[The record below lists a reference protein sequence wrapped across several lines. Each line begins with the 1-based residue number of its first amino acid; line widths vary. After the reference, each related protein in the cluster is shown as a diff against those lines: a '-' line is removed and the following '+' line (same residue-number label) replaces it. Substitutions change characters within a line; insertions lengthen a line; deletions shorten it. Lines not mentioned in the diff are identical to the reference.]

1 MSKEQK
7 KESNQQNSTLKK
19 NAMLKALESTL
30 GVVTSACEVVGID
43 RRTHYRWMN
52 EDEAYRVQV
61 ESLTDLAV
69 DFAESQLFELIKG
82 AHREVSTPDGEVI
95 RIQDAPNTSAT
106 IFYLKTR
113 GKKRGYVERT
123 ELAGVN
129 DAPIQIIINDK
140 L

>member
-1 MSKEQK
+1 
-7 KESNQQNSTLKK
+7 
-19 NAMLKALESTL
+19 MLKALQSTL
-30 GVVTSACEVVGID
+30 GVVTTACEIVGID
-43 RRTHYRWMN
+43 RGTHYLWMN
-52 EDEAYRVQV
+52 NDEEYKAQV
-61 ESLTDLAV
+61 ESLSDLAI

-123 ELAGVN
+123 ELAGVS
-129 DAPIQIIINDK
+129 DAPVQIVINDK

>member
-1 MSKEQK
+1 MNEK
-7 KESNQQNSTLKK
+7 KETKSQNVSLKK
-19 NAMLKALESTL
+19 SAMLKALENSL
-30 GVVTSACEVVGID
+30 GVVTTACEVVGID
-43 RRTHYRWMN
+43 RRTHYRWLQ
-52 EDEAYRVQV
+52 EDEDYKAKV
-61 ESLTDLAV
+61 ESLSDLAI

-123 ELAGVN
+123 ELAGVS
-129 DAPIQIIINDK
+129 DAPVQIIINDK

>member
-1 MSKEQK
+1 MSNE
-7 KESNQQNSTLKK
+7 ESKGKSQNATLKK

-43 RRTHYRWMN
+43 RRTHYRWLN

>member
-1 MSKEQK
+1 MSEK
-7 KESNQQNSTLKK
+7 KETKSQNVTLKK
-19 NAMLKALESTL
+19 SAMLKALENSL
-30 GVVTSACEVVGID
+30 GVVTTACEVVGID

-52 EDEAYRVQV
+52 EDEEYRAQV
-61 ESLTDLAV
+61 ESLNDLAI

-123 ELAGVN
+123 ELAGVS
-129 DAPIQIIINDK
+129 DAPVQIIINDK

>member
-1 MSKEQK
+1 MSEEKEQK
-7 KESNQQNSTLKK
+7 DTLKK
-19 NAMLKALESTL
+19 KAMLKALESSL
-30 GVVTSACEVVGID
+30 GVVTTACESVGIK
-43 RRTHYRWMN
+43 RNSHYRWMN
-52 EDEAYRVQV
+52 EDEEYRAQV
-61 ESLTDLAV
+61 ESLTDLAI
-69 DFAESQLFELIKG
+69 DFAESKLFELING

-95 RIQDAPNTSAT
+95 SIKDAPNTSAT

-129 DAPIQIIINDK
+129 DAPVQIIINDK

>member
-1 MSKEQK
+1 MSKE
-7 KESNQQNSTLKK
+7 ESKVKSQNATLKK

>member
-1 MSKEQK
+1 MSEK
-7 KESNQQNSTLKK
+7 KETKSQNVTLKK
-19 NAMLKALESTL
+19 IAMLKALENSL
-30 GVVTSACEVVGID
+30 GVVTTACEVVGID
-43 RRTHYRWMN
+43 RRTHYRWLQ
-52 EDEAYRVQV
+52 EDEEYRAQV
-61 ESLTDLAV
+61 ESLTDLAI

-123 ELAGVN
+123 ELAGVS
-129 DAPIQIIINDK
+129 DAPVQIIINDK

>member
-1 MSKEQK
+1 MSKEEK
-7 KESNQQNSTLKK
+7 KEKSQNATLKK

-52 EDEAYRVQV
+52 EDEEYRNAV
-61 ESLTDLAV
+61 ESLSDLAV

-113 GKKRGYVERT
+113 GKKRGYVERS
-123 ELAGVN
+123 EIAGVN

>member
-1 MSKEQK
+1 MSEEK
-7 KESNQQNSTLKK
+7 KEKSQNATLKK

-52 EDEAYRVQV
+52 EDEAYRMQV

>member
-1 MSKEQK
+1 MSEEK
-7 KESNQQNSTLKK
+7 KEKSQNATLKK

-52 EDEAYRVQV
+52 EDEDYKAKV

>member
-1 MSKEQK
+1 MSEK
-7 KESNQQNSTLKK
+7 KETKSQNVTLKK
-19 NAMLKALESTL
+19 SAMLKALENSL
-30 GVVTSACEVVGID
+30 GVVTTACEVVGID
-43 RRTHYRWMN
+43 RRTHYRWLQ
-52 EDEAYRVQV
+52 EDEEYRAQV
-61 ESLTDLAV
+61 ESLTDLAI

-123 ELAGVN
+123 ELAGVS
-129 DAPIQIIINDK
+129 DAPVQIIINDK

>member
-1 MSKEQK
+1 MSKE
-7 KESNQQNSTLKK
+7 ESKVKSQSATLKK

-52 EDEAYRVQV
+52 EDEAYRNAV

-113 GKKRGYVERT
+113 GKKRGYVERN
-123 ELAGVN
+123 EIAGVN

>member
-1 MSKEQK
+1 
-7 KESNQQNSTLKK
+7 
-19 NAMLKALESTL
+19 
-30 GVVTSACEVVGID
+30 
-43 RRTHYRWMN
+43 
-52 EDEAYRVQV
+52 
-61 ESLTDLAV
+61 LTDLAV

>member
-1 MSKEQK
+1 MSEEK
-7 KESNQQNSTLKK
+7 KEKSQNATLKK

>member
-1 MSKEQK
+1 MSEEIKQQK
-7 KESNQQNSTLKK
+7 STLKK
-19 NAMLKALESTL
+19 NAMLQALEKTM
-30 GVVTSACEVVGID
+30 GVVTSACQIVGID
-43 RRTHYRWMN
+43 RTTHYLWMN
-52 EDEAYRVQV
+52 NDEDYKAKV
-61 ESLTDLAV
+61 ESLNDLAL

-95 RIQDAPNTSAT
+95 RVQDAPNTSAT

-123 ELAGVN
+123 ELAGVS
-129 DAPIQIIINDK
+129 DAPVQIIINDK

>member
-1 MSKEQK
+1 MSKEEK
-7 KESNQQNSTLKK
+7 KEKSQSATLKK

>member
-1 MSKEQK
+1 MSKE
-7 KESNQQNSTLKK
+7 ESKQQNSTLKK

>member
-1 MSKEQK
+1 MSKEEK
-7 KESNQQNSTLKK
+7 KEKSQNATLKK

-113 GKKRGYVERT
+113 GKKRGYVERS
-123 ELAGVN
+123 EIAGVN

>member
-1 MSKEQK
+1 MSEEKEQK
-7 KESNQQNSTLKK
+7 DTLKK
-19 NAMLKALESTL
+19 KAMLKALESSL
-30 GVVTSACEVVGID
+30 GVVTTACESVGIK
-43 RRTHYRWMN
+43 RNSHYRWMN
-52 EDEAYRVQV
+52 EDEEYRVQV
-61 ESLTDLAV
+61 ESLTDLAI
-69 DFAESQLFELIKG
+69 DFAESKLFELING
-82 AHREVSTPDGEVI
+82 AHREVSTPDGKVI
-95 RIQDAPNTSAT
+95 SIKDAPNTSAT